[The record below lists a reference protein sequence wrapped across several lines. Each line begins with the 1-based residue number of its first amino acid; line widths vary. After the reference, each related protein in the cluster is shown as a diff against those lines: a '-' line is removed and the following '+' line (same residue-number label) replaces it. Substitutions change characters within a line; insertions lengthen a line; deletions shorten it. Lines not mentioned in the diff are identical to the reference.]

1 MQLQNI
7 LSFMKIAVENTSK
20 IVTLNGVPA
29 RIWEGF
35 TESGIRCHC
44 YITRIAIDK
53 DELRS
58 EEFERELNEQKAPST
73 EIEAIPI
80 RTIL

>member
-1 MQLQNI
+1 
-7 LSFMKIAVENTSK
+7 MKITVENTSK

-35 TESGIRCHC
+35 TESGIECHC

-53 DELRS
+53 DEPRS
-58 EEFERELNEQKAPST
+58 EEFRNRSYTDSYDIVVSCYSFQS
-73 EIEAIPI
+73 
-80 RTIL
+80 

>member
-1 MQLQNI
+1 
-7 LSFMKIAVENTSK
+7 MKITVENTSK

-35 TESGIRCHC
+35 TESGIECHC

-53 DELRS
+53 DDAVAQGYTPCS
-58 EEFERELNEQKAPST
+58 VCNP
-73 EIEAIPI
+73 
-80 RTIL
+80 